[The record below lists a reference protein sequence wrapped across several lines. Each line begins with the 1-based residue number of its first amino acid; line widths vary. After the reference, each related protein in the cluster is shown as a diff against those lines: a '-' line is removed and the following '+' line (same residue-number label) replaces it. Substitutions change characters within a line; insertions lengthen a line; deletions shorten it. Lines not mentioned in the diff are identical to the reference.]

1 MTTKEKLKILD
12 ILKNRIILTGD
23 SCGNWFVIDNVNM
36 TKKEEQQIKEWLR
49 D

>member
-12 ILKNRIILTGD
+12 LLKSKILVCGD
-23 SCGNWFVIDNVNM
+23 SCGGWFVIDNVNM